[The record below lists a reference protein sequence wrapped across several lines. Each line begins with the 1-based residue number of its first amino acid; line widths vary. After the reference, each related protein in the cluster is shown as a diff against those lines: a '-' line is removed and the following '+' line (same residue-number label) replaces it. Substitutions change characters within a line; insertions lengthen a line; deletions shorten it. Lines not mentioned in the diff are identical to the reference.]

1 MPKDGITRADIL
13 SLAEY
18 EAIRAQR
25 RTEISAIKRDRRISV
40 GPDVTFYFENY
51 DTIWHQIHEMLRIE
65 KGGEGQVEDELRAYA
80 PLVPD
85 GMTLVATM
93 MIEIEEPARRA
104 RVLAGLGGIE
114 ETIALEIGD
123 HRVAAMPE
131 GDVERTTPDGK
142 TSSVHFLKFPFTPEQ
157 VQAFRA
163 PGTRVVLSI
172 RHRNYDHMAALSEP
186 ARSALAADFA

>member
-1 MPKDGITRADIL
+1 MPKGGITRADIL
-13 SLAEY
+13 SLEDY
-18 EAIRAQR
+18 EAIRAER
-25 RTEISAIKRDRRISV
+25 RGQIAAIKRDRRVSV
-40 GPDVTFYFENY
+40 GPDVTFYFENF
-51 DTIWHQIHEMLRIE
+51 DTILHQIHEMLRIE
-65 KGGEGQVEDELRAYA
+65 KGGEGQIEDELRAYA

-85 GMTLVATM
+85 GRNLVATM
-93 MIEIEEPARRA
+93 MIEIEEAPRRA

-114 ETIALEIGD
+114 NTVTFEIGD
-123 HRVAAMPE
+123 RRVAATPE

-172 RHRNYDHMAALSEP
+172 RHRNYDHTAALKE
-186 ARSALAADFA
+186 ATRTALATDFA

>member
-1 MPKDGITRADIL
+1 MPKGGITRADIL
-13 SLAEY
+13 SLEDY
-18 EAIRAQR
+18 EAIRAER
-25 RTEISAIKRDRRISV
+25 RGQIAAIKRDRRVSV
-40 GPDVTFYFENY
+40 GPDVTFYFENF
-51 DTIWHQIHEMLRIE
+51 DTILHQIHEMLRIE
-65 KGGEGQVEDELRAYA
+65 KGGEGQIEDELRAYA

-85 GMTLVATM
+85 GRNLVATM
-93 MIEIEEPARRA
+93 MIEIEEAPRRA

-114 ETIALEIGD
+114 DTVTFEIGD
-123 HRVAAMPE
+123 RRVAATPE

-172 RHRNYDHMAALSEP
+172 RHRNYDHT
-186 ARSALAADFA
+186 SALKEATRTALATDFA